1 MDRWS
6 PECLTVRLFPSDRC
20 REGRAHVAAE
30 PRCLPI
36 PVVPFPDLTHGRI
49 AIAPSHAGYGH
60 PLLRHVTRI
69 GADEQVEGL
78 LGIVKHDAE
87 ISVAPREV
95 SIL

>member
-36 PVVPFPDLTHGRI
+36 PVVPFPYLTHGRI
-49 AIAPSHAGYGH
+49 AIAPSHARHGYS
-60 PLLRHVTRI
+60 LFCQVSSI
-69 GADEQVEGL
+69 GADEQVEVL
-78 LGIVKHDAE
+78 LGIVEHHAE
-87 ISVAPREV
+87 IAVAAGEV